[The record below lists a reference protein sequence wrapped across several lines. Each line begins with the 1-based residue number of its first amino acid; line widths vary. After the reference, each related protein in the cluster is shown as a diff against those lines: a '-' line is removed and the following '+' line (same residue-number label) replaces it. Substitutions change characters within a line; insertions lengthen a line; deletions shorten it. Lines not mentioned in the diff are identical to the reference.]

1 MARLSRACDRSLSCA
16 IVEDGGLTST
26 GFTIAH
32 EVGHLIGLPHMIES
46 QCDGIERSSQ
56 ITYVMSPSLDLTRP
70 FYRWAPC
77 TVAKMDEFLRSD
89 SATCLFNKPT
99 KKYPNR
105 HMEDLDKSIRYI
117 LPGER
122 YSAKKQCQQQ
132 FGKDTE
138 LCPFMVI

>member
-1 MARLSRACDRSLSCA
+1 MARLSRACDRGLSCA

-32 EVGHLIGLPHMIES
+32 EVGHLIGLPHIIES
-46 QCDGIERSSQ
+46 QCDGLERSSQ
-56 ITYVMSPSLDLTRP
+56 ITYIMSPSLDLTRP

-77 TVAKMDEFLRSD
+77 TIDKMDDFFKSELGN
-89 SATCLFNKPT
+89 CLSNK
-99 KKYPNR
+99 KIKIYSNR
-105 HMEDLDKSIRYI
+105 HMKDLDKTIRYI